1 MHTMSSRP
9 AIDPPTGARAMALF
23 TESKDCLTQRT
34 DRLFA
39 GLKIFEWLAGI
50 AGALWISPKT

>member
-1 MHTMSSRP
+1 MSSRP